1 MSYEVGRPTIDQETL
16 DPERFGMVDGRV
28 VPCRIPI
35 YVLRD
40 LFHAGDTAVDPLDVF
55 QSTESLSRTLRSRV
69 DREGAPA
76 GILDIDDPDF
86 I

>member
-1 MSYEVGRPTIDQETL
+1 MPHAEVNGQRLYYEDSG
-16 DPERFGMVDGRV
+16 
-28 VPCRIPI
+28 
-35 YVLRD
+35 
-40 LFHAGDTAVDPLDVF
+40 AGDTAVDPLYVF

-69 DREGAPA
+69 DSEGAPD